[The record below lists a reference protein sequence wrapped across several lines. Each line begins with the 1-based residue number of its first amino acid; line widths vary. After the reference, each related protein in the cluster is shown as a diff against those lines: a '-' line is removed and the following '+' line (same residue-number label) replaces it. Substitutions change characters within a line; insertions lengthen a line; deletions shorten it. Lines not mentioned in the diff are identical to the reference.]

1 VGDSSR
7 RFLATRS
14 GGRRYHVGIDL
25 YGNVGDPVVAV
36 ADGTIA
42 NFYEFYAGSYAL
54 IVNHGAVTVNYS
66 EVRADSLGANGLRV
80 GDRVRA
86 GQVMG
91 AVAMLVESH
100 MCHFETYLPGTTANK
115 RWLVADPR
123 PQALLNPTALLL
135 HLAEQGIGIDAK
147 KAAQAN
153 AKLARPDQLNWQTK
167 LTEIGRALGMT
178 TLPANAG
185 DEALALAAARFQASR
200 GMGEDGVIGRGT
212 LTALGV

>member
-1 VGDSSR
+1 
-7 RFLATRS
+7 
-14 GGRRYHVGIDL
+14 
-25 YGNVGDPVVAV
+25 
-36 ADGTIA
+36 
-42 NFYEFYAGSYAL
+42 
-54 IVNHGAVTVNYS
+54 VTVNYS

-123 PQALLNPTALLL
+123 PQVLLNPTALLL